1 MVPCLHPPAER
12 TTILSPADLELDGS
26 QSVQP
31 ELFVGALVGGRESL
45 HWSEFGIPLLI
56 AEVLSPSTARHDRL
70 IKRQLYQ
77 RCGVPCY
84 WVVDLDAR
92 LIEVWTPSA
101 ESPLIAPDRLTW
113 QPKSGNG
120 PLVLDLVA
128 YFHEACGEL
137 PA

>member
-92 LIEVWTPSA
+92 LIEVWSPGA
-101 ESPLIAPDRLTW
+101 ASPLIASDRLTW
-113 QPKSGNG
+113 HPEPDHD
-120 PLVLDLVA
+120 PLAIELVA
-128 YFHEACGEL
+128 FFREACGDL